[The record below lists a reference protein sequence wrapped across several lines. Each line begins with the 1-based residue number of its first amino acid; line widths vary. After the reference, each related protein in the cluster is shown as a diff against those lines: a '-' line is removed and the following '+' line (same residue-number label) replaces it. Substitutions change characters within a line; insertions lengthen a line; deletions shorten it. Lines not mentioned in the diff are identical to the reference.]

1 MLIRWTHGP
10 SYRGRALHL
19 LTAMCAT
26 PGVVPNMEEFSGI
39 KQMWG
44 TEEDVTAKLIIR
56 GGKMRF
62 LMRWEKKT
70 WGPIKLSTWLE
81 APQKG
86 IL

>member
-1 MLIRWTHGP
+1 
-10 SYRGRALHL
+10 
-19 LTAMCAT
+19 
-26 PGVVPNMEEFSGI
+26 MEEFSGI